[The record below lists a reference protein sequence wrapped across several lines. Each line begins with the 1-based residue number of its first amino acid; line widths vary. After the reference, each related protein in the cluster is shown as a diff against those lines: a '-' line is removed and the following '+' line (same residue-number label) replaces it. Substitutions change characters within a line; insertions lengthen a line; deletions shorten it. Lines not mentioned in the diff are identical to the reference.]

1 MPALLYVGDT
11 YTEVVCYVR
20 DISERG
26 IAFETT
32 LSEAE
37 NGSFRVGDSI
47 DFQFM
52 DTFRFGGE
60 LETALISK
68 HCLIRHITETGKK
81 LIVGCYLA
89 DQEFARYVM
98 HKEYA
103 SAMMKDS

>member
-20 DISERG
+20 DIS
-26 IAFETT
+26 
-32 LSEAE
+32 
-37 NGSFRVGDSI
+37 
-47 DFQFM
+47 
-52 DTFRFGGE
+52 E